1 MTYHKTKDS
10 LYVKEMLGHKSL
22 NTTLLQIQ
30 HEKTL
35 FKGSSDEFTVKV
47 AQEREK
53 IKVLLQVCFEYVCEK
68 DRLMFFRKVKQPI
81 SGKLNPNVY

>member
-1 MTYHKTKDS
+1 MFLSVFSACEKATMTYHKTKDP

-22 NTTLLQIQ
+22 NTTLLHIQ
-30 HEKTL
+30 LEKTL

-47 AQEREK
+47 AQEPEK

-68 DRLMFFRKVKQPI
+68 E
-81 SGKLNPNVY
+81 